1 VGILHSRKSKLWES
15 QVLSIYLHLE
25 RSPTVSELDPIS
37 GQDWQQWFQ
46 VWLQHLQADRAYDRD
61 RDYEIALRL
70 TSDDEIQSL
79 NAQYRQQDRPTDVL
93 AFAAL
98 EADIPELPPNLAIAV
113 ELEPIYLG
121 DIVISAP
128 TALAQSRERGH
139 SLRYELAWL
148 AAHGL
153 LHLLGWDHPD
163 ESSLEKM
170 LAQQEALLGLIN
182 VKELDRE
189 SLSAMR

>member
-1 VGILHSRKSKLWES
+1 M
-15 QVLSIYLHLE
+15 SIDLHLE
-25 RSPTVSELDPIS
+25 SSPTITNLDPIS
-37 GQDWQQWFQ
+37 VQDWQQWFQ
-46 VWLQHLQADRAYDRD
+46 FWLQHLEPN
-61 RDYEIALRL
+61 RDYEISLRL
-70 TSDDEIQSL
+70 TDDHEIQAL

-98 EADIPELPPNLAIAV
+98 EADIPELPPDLAIAV

-128 TALAQSRERGH
+128 TALAQSQERGH
-139 SLRYELAWL
+139 SHRYELAWL

-163 ESSLEKM
+163 AASLEKM

-182 VKELDRE
+182 IKEPERSSLQPVRKVT
-189 SLSAMR
+189 SLSEIVRT

>member
-1 VGILHSRKSKLWES
+1 LGID
-15 QVLSIYLHLE
+15 LHLE
-25 RSPTVSELDPIS
+25 RSPAITDLDPIS
-37 GQDWQQWFQ
+37 VQDWQQWFQ
-46 VWLQHLQADRAYDRD
+46 VWLQHLQGD
-61 RDYEIALRL
+61 RDYEVSLRL
-70 TSDDEIQSL
+70 TSDREIQAL

-98 EADIPELPPNLAIAV
+98 EADIPELPPDLAIAV

-128 TALAQSRERGH
+128 TALAQSQEREH
-139 SLRYELAWL
+139 SHRYELAWL

-163 ESSLEKM
+163 ATSLEKM
-170 LAQQEALLGLIN
+170 LAQQEALLSLIN
-182 VKELDRE
+182 IDGSDRA
-189 SLSAMR
+189 SLQIVEARTNLSEVAQK

>member
-1 VGILHSRKSKLWES
+1 M
-15 QVLSIYLHLE
+15 SIDLHLE
-25 RSPTVSELDPIS
+25 RNPTITDLDPIS
-37 GQDWQQWFQ
+37 VQDWQEWFQ
-46 VWLQHLQADRAYDRD
+46 VWLQHLQPERD
-61 RDYEIALRL
+61 CEIALRL
-70 TSDDEIQSL
+70 TDDDEIRSL
-79 NAQYRQQDRPTDVL
+79 NARYRQQNRPTDVL

-98 EADIPELPPNLAIAV
+98 EADIPELPPDLAIAV
-113 ELEPIYLG
+113 ELEPTYLG

-139 SLRYELAWL
+139 SHRYELAWL

-163 ESSLEKM
+163 AASLEKM

-182 VKELDRE
+182 IKEPDRWSVQPVRKVT
-189 SLSAMR
+189 SLSEIAHK

>member
-1 VGILHSRKSKLWES
+1 MGID
-15 QVLSIYLHLE
+15 LHLE
-25 RSPTVSELDPIS
+25 RSPTTTDLDPIS
-37 GQDWQQWFQ
+37 VQDWQQWFQ
-46 VWLQHLQADRAYDRD
+46 VWLQYLQGDRAYTNG
-61 RDYEIALRL
+61 YEVALRL
-70 TSDDEIQSL
+70 TNDDEIQAL

-98 EADIPELPPNLAIAV
+98 EADIPELPPDLAIAV

-128 TALAQSRERGH
+128 TALAQSQERGH
-139 SLRYELAWL
+139 SHRYELAWL

-163 ESSLEKM
+163 AISLEKM
-170 LAQQEALLGLIN
+170 LAQQEDLLSLIN
-182 VKELDRE
+182 IDGVDRAGLPVVE
-189 SLSAMR
+189 ACTSLSEIAQK